1 MNRLAGAISI
11 ATIIVLSGCATTPRN
26 AWFRYNGTLLDAR
39 KDVADCRYEVVKYGP
54 QNAINTGLGA
64 GANTIAGENYV
75 MAQCMTHRGYRF
87 ADPATAVPLKEK
99 ISKAGDSA
107 KTKAQLA
114 ELLGP
119 IEDRNGTP
127 ASSFVV
133 IQPMDTG
140 PLGMDW
146 YPQSRMNARY
156 QEALFSFSPD
166 GLIEKVMFRE
176 ANEIFL
182 VR

>member
-1 MNRLAGAISI
+1 MNRLAGAALTVIVV
-11 ATIIVLSGCATTPRN
+11 VLSGCATAPRS
-26 AWFRYNGTLLDAR
+26 AWYRYTGTLQDAK

-54 QNAINTGLGA
+54 QNVINTGLGS
-64 GANTIAGENYV
+64 GVNKITGDNYV

-87 ADPATAVPLKEK
+87 ADPATAVPLKDK
-99 ISKAGDSA
+99 ISMAGSPA
-107 KTKAQLA
+107 KTKAQLV

-119 IEDRNGTP
+119 IEDRNGAP

-156 QEALFSFSPD
+156 QEAFFSFSPD
-166 GLIEKVMFRE
+166 GIIEKVMFRE